1 MCLLSSTMLMTSEHA
16 PVKRFHIRG
25 GHVPYMTSEWRRAIR
40 LRNRLWKKYM
50 RQHSESS
57 WSAYKKQ
64 RNVCTSLRR
73 KAIGCYFQSKARDSV
88 TKPQEFW
95 KLFGPIFRSKHSHS
109 NDINLI
115 EDNNFVRDKKEIAS
129 IFNDFFVNIA
139 SNVHELNN
147 DFFSNGFS
155 DHSSF
160 FILRTLCK
168 TMTVLT
174 ISASNPP
181 IQS

>member
-1 MCLLSSTMLMTSEHA
+1 MPPTETDITPVHFINLCICRSYKCYDKEKVLSDLSAVPFHVPFIFNDVDDQVWAFHHLFNNVVSEHA
-16 PVKRFHIRG
+16 R
-25 GHVPYMTSEWRRAIR
+25 WAIR

-95 KLFGPIFRSKHSHS
+95 KFFGPIFRSKHSHS
-109 NDINLI
+109 NDINLW
-115 EDNNFVRDKKEIAS
+115 
-129 IFNDFFVNIA
+129 
-139 SNVHELNN
+139 
-147 DFFSNGFS
+147 G
-155 DHSSF
+155 
-160 FILRTLCK
+160 
-168 TMTVLT
+168 
-174 ISASNPP
+174 
-181 IQS
+181 Q